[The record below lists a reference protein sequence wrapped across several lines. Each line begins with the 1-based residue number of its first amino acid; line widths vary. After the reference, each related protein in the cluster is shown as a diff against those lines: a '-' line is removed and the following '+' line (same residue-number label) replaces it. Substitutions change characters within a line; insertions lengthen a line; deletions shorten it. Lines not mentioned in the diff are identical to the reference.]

1 MTKAPKN
8 SLILALSMGLLF
20 ASSGVDAR
28 IFKKNNSS
36 GGGGGGGNVFNK
48 IGNGIKNTVNNVGNG
63 VKNVANTV
71 GGGVKQ
77 GAGFV
82 GGGIG
87 RIKDRFG
94 RNQPG
99 QEEEAPEEF
108 YEEEPA
114 MDEEVAM
121 DDEPAMDEDQM
132 MDEESGAEAYE
143 QQQIVPKKRKF
154 GLFGRLRERAE
165 MRRSQLA
172 AQKAAKLAIVAKR
185 RQDREATQNAT
196 IRNFSGIN
204 NIHGAMA
211 KANFQRQMNSMSNV
225 PVQYQRPE
233 NRVVGQGG
241 VFGRNIG
248 KVSYYE
254 APSESEVKTGRVSIS
269 GAGFMK
275 RGSRSIQRAQVAAE
289 TSGRVAN
296 NSLISN
302 MNSRPAATS
311 MFQQKPVLKPMP
323 IVRGRPLL
331 RPGLR
336 PVNMLEDREQLS
348 NIKLDKE
355 LALNN
360 NFSKISSKLNA
371 VKASALIREPASDE
385 MSSAHVK
392 FARPQKQMYPV
403 KSFARPNQSAGAN
416 FSE

>member
-1 MTKAPKN
+1 MTNAPKN
-8 SLILALSMGLLF
+8 MIFLLSFSLVTF
-20 ASSGVDAR
+20 APDVEAR
-28 IFKKNNSS
+28 KKLRD
-36 GGGGGGGNVFNK
+36 VVR
-48 IGNGIKNTVNNVGNG
+48 NTVQNV
-63 VKNVANTV
+63 KSNVQSAAQNV
-71 GGGVKQ
+71 GGGIKQ

-87 RIKDRFG
+87 RIKDRLG

-99 QEEEAPEEF
+99 QEEEAYEEA

-121 DDEPAMDEDQM
+121 EEEQM
-132 MDEESGAEAYE
+132 MDEEAGEEAGGAETYVKHA
-143 QQQIVPKKRKF
+143 VPGKKN

-172 AQKAAKLAIVAKR
+172 AQKAAKLSMIAKR
-185 RQDREATQNAT
+185 RQTRLDREATQNAT
-196 IRNFSGIN
+196 IRNFGGIN

-211 KANFQRQMNSMSNV
+211 KANFQRQMNSMTNV
-225 PVQYQRPE
+225 PLQYQRPE

-311 MFQQKPVLKPMP
+311 IFQQKPVLKPMP

-392 FARPQKQMYPV
+392 FARPQKQMYPI
-403 KSFARPNQSAGAN
+403 KSFARPNQGAGAN